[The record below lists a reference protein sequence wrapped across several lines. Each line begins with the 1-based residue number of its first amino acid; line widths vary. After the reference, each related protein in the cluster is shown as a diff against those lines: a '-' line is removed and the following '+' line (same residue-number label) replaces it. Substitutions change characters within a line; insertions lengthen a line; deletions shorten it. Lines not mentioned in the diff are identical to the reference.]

1 MKGLAIYTI
10 IASGTF
16 IIGMMVNI
24 VDGQGTGYTI
34 MAIAMMVPMMIFAIM
49 YTSKYKQGV
58 RSG

>member
-1 MKGLAIYTI
+1 VKGLAIYTI